1 MIENRSYAHCEIK
14 AWKKT
19 GLNGIRTHE
28 LWDSG
33 AVLYQKSY
41 QANWE
46 LATLWIRDKK
56 KIKARTLFEALIS
69 LELCI

>member
-1 MIENRSYAHCEIK
+1 MHIVKLKPE
-14 AWKKT
+14 KKT

-46 LATLWIRDKK
+46 LATL
-56 KIKARTLFEALIS
+56 
-69 LELCI
+69 